1 MLNLVWVRWCC
12 LDSSSRSYRGTTPS
26 RVRRTTRTACP
37 ASSSSSAS
45 SRMADGSPRSCKCSR
60 AKPCRWTHSSLPLLM
75 KSSRGRRCTLRMAT
89 ATSTTTTLPRRQ
101 TIAWCHWPRFPGE
114 GFPRVAWATSWAG
127 LYYSRLS
134 QVSASPLWK
143 CQVDAGHLRRRGSL
157 HRPHGLLEF
166 LLLSAQ
172 PKFYHKSNFCL
183 DHSEINLSFK
193 GMISWCSSTKA
204 THRLIYWWFDI
215 SGDKKILYHRNPIKK
230 KMQASEQMVG
240 CFVEQT
246 N

>member
-89 ATSTTTTLPRRQ
+89 ATSTTTTLPRRR
-101 TIAWCHWPRFPGE
+101 TIAWCHWQRFPGE

-134 QVSASPLWK
+134 KVFCVTALKMPGWRWPPSTTRVTASATWAPGVSPLERATK
-143 CQVDAGHLRRRGSL
+143 ILSQIQ
-157 HRPHGLLEF
+157 
-166 LLLSAQ
+166 LLSRSLWN
-172 PKFYHKSNFCL
+172 KFKLQRHDLIMQFHKSN
-183 DHSEINLSFK
+183 
-193 GMISWCSSTKA
+193 A
-204 THRLIYWWFDI
+204 
-215 SGDKKILYHRNPIKK
+215 
-230 KMQASEQMVG
+230 
-240 CFVEQT
+240 
-246 N
+246 